1 MANYWKHQTA
11 IVADNAV
18 IGENTR
24 IWQFCNIL
32 EDARIGSNCNLGQNV
47 FVENG
52 VIVGNNVKIKNNV
65 ALYTGI
71 ECEDDVFLGPSC
83 VFTNVINPRSF
94 IERKSE
100 FKKTIIKKGATVGAN
115 ATIICGHTI
124 GRYALI
130 GAGSVITTDVEDYAL
145 MVGNPARQIGYVC
158 ECGGKLVETKDGE
171 FVCRDCRKTYVSDHQ
186 NLFEAKL
193 QD

>member
-1 MANYWKHQTA
+1 MANYWKHYTA
-11 IVADNAV
+11 MVADDAT
-18 IGENTR
+18 IGEKTK
-24 IWQFCNIL
+24 IWQFCNIMR
-32 EDARIGSNCNLGQNV
+32 DVMIGCNCNLGQNV

-83 VFTNVINPRSF
+83 VFTNVVNPRSF

-100 FKKTIIKKGATVGAN
+100 FKKTIIKKGATIGAN

-124 GRYALI
+124 GRYAMI
-130 GAGSVITTDVEDYAL
+130 GAGSVVTTDVEDYAL
-145 MVGNPARQIGYVC
+145 MVGNPAKQIGYVC
-158 ECGGKLVETKDGE
+158 ECGGKLVKIRDEKFVCKDCGKTYISDKLRLSETK
-171 FVCRDCRKTYVSDHQ
+171 
-186 NLFEAKL
+186 L
-193 QD
+193 